1 MLYITSVILQAVPKI
16 VDHDERREQIAE
28 AAWRVIEREGAAGAN
43 LRRIAREAGYTTG
56 VVTHYFR
63 DKREL
68 MAFAFGLVADRS
80 TSRMAGA
87 AAEAGAAGALAQ
99 LLPLDEQRRRET
111 TVWLAL
117 MGASLADPDLAVEL
131 RQRYRRAREATLPMF
146 RAALRETRA
155 QDTDEVADELLAT
168 VDGIT
173 VDALTDP
180 ERFPPERQLALLR
193 RALVKLGLPVGPP
206 AASKTKEKR
215 TPLPRVG
222 SGPFAP

>member
-1 MLYITSVILQAVPKI
+1 MLYITRVIIQAVPKV
-16 VDHDERREQIAE
+16 VDHDERRERIAE
-28 AAWRVIEREGAAGAN
+28 AAWRVIEREGPDGAN
-43 LRRIAREAGYTTG
+43 LRRIAREAGHTTG

-63 DKREL
+63 GKREL

-87 AAEAGAAGALAQ
+87 AAEAGAEGALAQ
-99 LLPLDEQRRRET
+99 LLPLDEERRRET

-117 MGASLADPDLAVEL
+117 MGASLSDPDLAAEL

-146 RAALRETRA
+146 RAALGETRGEGP
-155 QDTDEVADELLAT
+155 DDVADELLAV

-180 ERFPPERQLALLR
+180 ERFPPDRQLALLR
-193 RALVKLGLPVGPP
+193 RALARLGLPAGPS
-206 AASKTKEKR
+206 AARKAEEGR
-215 TPLPRVG
+215 TPPRVG
-222 SGPFAP
+222 SGTAAP

>member
-1 MLYITSVILQAVPKI
+1 VPKI
-16 VDHDERREQIAE
+16 VDHDERRERIAE
-28 AAWRVIEREGAAGAN
+28 AAWRVIEREGPERAN
-43 LRRIAREAGYTTG
+43 LRQIAREAGHTTG

-80 TSRMAGA
+80 TSRMGGA

-99 LLPLDEQRRRET
+99 LLPLDEERRRET

-117 MGASLADPDLAVEL
+117 MSASLTDPDLAAKL

-146 RAALRETRA
+146 RAALGKTRGE
-155 QDTDEVADELLAT
+155 DPDDVADELLAV

-180 ERFPPERQLALLR
+180 ERFPPDRQLALLR
-193 RALVKLGLPVGPP
+193 RALARLGLSVEPQAGK
-206 AASKTKEKR
+206 AEKR
-215 TPLPRVG
+215 TPG
-222 SGPFAP
+222 SSRRALADPDF